1 MTEYDYS
8 PAAHERYMRTQ
19 DRVSNWVSHSKAHES
34 QYSNP
39 FVASVANGGA
49 PNSPSHSP
57 SSHHESQKLQSNGSN
72 RAATVRQRDGNESL
86 ALQRSKSGVSESA
99 AIARPSQLGHG
110 GSQRSRAPDRRASR
124 GSQLV
129 SGPSQ
134 GGSFDDIQEHV
145 STPRSQSAPH
155 SQSHH
160 SHHSHHSHPP
170 SRSQSHGAGSHHS
183 YAPRS
188 IVPMHSPSHSG
199 SGPYGTEGGM
209 TYRSYDARDRSAI
222 HLPAPRPGET
232 YVIMPHKRRVD
243 IISNQGSMVSA
254 RI

>member
-39 FVASVANGGA
+39 FAASVVNGGA

-57 SSHHESQKLQSNGSN
+57 SSHHESQKLPSNGSN
-72 RAATVRQRDGNESL
+72 RAPTIRQRAASGNGS
-86 ALQRSKSGVSESA
+86 RSKSGVSESG
-99 AIARPSQLGHG
+99 AIARPSELGHG
-110 GSQRSRAPDRRASR
+110 GSQKSRALDRRESR
-124 GSQLV
+124 GSQP
-129 SGPSQ
+129 SSRPSQ
-134 GGSFDDIQEHV
+134 GGSFADIQEHV
-145 STPRSQSAPH
+145 AAPR

-160 SHHSHHSHPP
+160 SHPPTHHSHSP
-170 SRSQSHGAGSHHS
+170 SHSQSHGAGSHHS

-188 IVPMHSPSHSG
+188 IVPMHPPSHSG
-199 SGPYGTEGGM
+199 SRPYGTEGGM
-209 TYRSYDARDRSAI
+209 TYKSYDARDRPAI

-243 IISNQGSMVSA
+243 MISSQGSMVSV

>member
-39 FVASVANGGA
+39 FVASVTNGGA

-110 GSQRSRAPDRRASR
+110 GSQRSRALDRRESR

-129 SGPSQ
+129 SRPSQ

-145 STPRSQSAPH
+145 SAPRSQSAPH

-160 SHHSHHSHPP
+160 SHHSHQDAYRAAAVTAGRG
-170 SRSQSHGAGSHHS
+170 SR
-183 YAPRS
+183 
-188 IVPMHSPSHSG
+188 IC
-199 SGPYGTEGGM
+199 
-209 TYRSYDARDRSAI
+209 
-222 HLPAPRPGET
+222 
-232 YVIMPHKRRVD
+232 
-243 IISNQGSMVSA
+243 
-254 RI
+254 